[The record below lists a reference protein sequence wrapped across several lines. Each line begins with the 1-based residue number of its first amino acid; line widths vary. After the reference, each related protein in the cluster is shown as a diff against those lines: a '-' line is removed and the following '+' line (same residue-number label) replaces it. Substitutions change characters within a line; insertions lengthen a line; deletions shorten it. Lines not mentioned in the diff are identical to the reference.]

1 MNPAANLISP
11 KKRLFSLP
19 LLLLLSISSIWA
31 AEDENKFSTSFQNV
45 SGEYSRDK
53 ILEFWGYHNYQGN
66 QNYSD
71 TLKLRFYHPLDIDR
85 FRGTIRLDT
94 AYVSSYGPSFPSQ
107 NSGQYSAGNTML
119 TYWGNHPD
127 LFPEIGANFGARLV
141 FPFGNNGQWAI
152 GPQVGASFKP
162 INDEALIP
170 LADFSPLAR
179 YMYGFDTKNNSF
191 QVNPTQPPLARSL
204 QLFPTLGFQLT
215 PKTQIRFWDEN
226 GVVYNSA
233 GGGWFVPLDA
243 MVTHRVTK
251 NFLFAIGASKQL
263 VQTYNQYDWSLYG
276 KVSFNF

>member
-1 MNPAANLISP
+1 MASRFFLPINRFLTAALLIGA
-11 KKRLFSLP
+11 
-19 LLLLLSISSIWA
+19 SIFTVNA
-31 AEDENKFSTSFQNV
+31 AEIEDKFSADFQNI
-45 SGEYSRDK
+45 SGEYSRDQ
-53 ILEFWGYHNYQGN
+53 ILEFWGYHNYQGS

-71 TLKLRFYHPLDIDR
+71 TIRLRFYHPLDIDR

-94 AYVSSYGPSFPSQ
+94 AYVSSYGPSFPAQ

-119 TYWGNHPD
+119 TFWGNHPRI
-127 LFPEIGANFGARLV
+127 LPEIGANFGARLI

-152 GPQVGASFKP
+152 GPQVGASFRPKET
-162 INDEALIP
+162 NAFN

-191 QVNPTQPPLARSL
+191 QVNPSQPPLVRNL
-204 QLFPTLGFQLT
+204 QLFPTFGFQLA
-215 PKTQIRFWDEN
+215 PNTQLRLWDEN

-243 MVTHRVTK
+243 MITQRVTK
-251 NFLFAIGASKQL
+251 NFLFAIGASKQV
-263 VQTYNQYDWSLYG
+263 VQTYSQYDWSVYG